1 MGQQQNQGR
10 NQKISSNKWKW
21 GHNNPK
27 SGGHWEKSP
36 KRQIHSNTGL
46 FQQIRK
52 SSNKQSNFTL
62 KGTWK
67 GTTNKL

>member
-1 MGQQQNQGR
+1 MNGLTMR
-10 NQKISSNKWKW
+10 SRKKSKRTLKQKKMRT
-21 GHNNPK
+21 HNPK

-62 KGTWK
+62 KGT
-67 GTTNKL
+67 